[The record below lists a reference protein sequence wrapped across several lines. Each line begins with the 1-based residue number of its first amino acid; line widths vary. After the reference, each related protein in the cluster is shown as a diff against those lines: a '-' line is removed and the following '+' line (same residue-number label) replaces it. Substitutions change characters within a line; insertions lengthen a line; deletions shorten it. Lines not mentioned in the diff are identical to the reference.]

1 MVVRSFLLCIEYKC
15 GVEIK
20 KCIFAELELWTMER
34 FVNLINVNCVV
45 FWQLRW
51 LPTKRK
57 LKKGDYLRHAEAE
70 FNGFRYRDYIFLGML
85 WFVPMAAL
93 VTKLIGNNFWVLFT
107 TLILS
112 IALSYLFHWYFL
124 TYKNKW
130 HKYWNEYEHQTKRQR
145 VVWAIITI
153 VTYILFF
160 GFCTIGAYLIFKA

>member
-1 MVVRSFLLCIEYKC
+1 M
-15 GVEIK
+15 
-20 KCIFAELELWTMER
+20 CIFAELELWTMEK

-45 FWQLRW
+45 FWQMRW
-51 LPTKRK
+51 LPIKRK

-70 FNGFRYRDYIFLGML
+70 FNGGRYRYYSLLGLL
-85 WFVPMAAL
+85 WFLPMAAL
-93 VTKLIGNNFWVLFT
+93 ITKLIGNNFWTLST
-107 TLILS
+107 TLVLS

-130 HKYWNEYEHQTKRQR
+130 RKYWNEYEHQTKRQR

-153 VTYILFF
+153 VTYTLFF